1 MESVTLF
8 FLTRNLVIENYHVP
22 PALKTE
28 EESKLLV
35 SVSNEVVF
43 LEALDKSF
51 KSIPNF
57 SCWILCIL

>member
-1 MESVTLF
+1 M
-8 FLTRNLVIENYHVP
+8 IEKYHVP

-35 SVSNEVVF
+35 SVSNKVVF

-51 KSIPNF
+51 KSYPISPGGAYA
-57 SCWILCIL
+57 SCKDWPSW